1 MIHIPND
8 TFPSKKGVQPGMSSR
23 TYEKRSYRHFDE
35 DHFMNRLKATL
46 RRKQIT
52 ILDNVNVQ
60 WDLFYN
66 SVKTELDLMCP
77 IRNFFL
83 VFDEGFNAA
92 EGRHIRHVAAGLVF
106 CDFGCTTVCVR
117 DVFRVWQH
125 VVSWV
130 LVSMLVCQ
138 CHVVGY

>member
-8 TFPSKKGVQPGMSSR
+8 TFPSQKVVQPGVSSR

-46 RRKQIT
+46 HQEQIT
-52 ILDNVNVQ
+52 ILDNGIDQ

-77 IRNFFL
+77 IRK
-83 VFDEGFNAA
+83 
-92 EGRHIRHVAAGLVF
+92 F
-106 CDFGCTTVCVR
+106 CFKR
-117 DVFRVWQH
+117 K
-125 VVSWV
+125 
-130 LVSMLVCQ
+130 
-138 CHVVGY
+138 